1 MSKQREI
8 VYQAVTSSCDH
19 PSAELVLARAKTIM
33 PSINLATVY
42 RNLNALI
49 SEGKIKKV
57 VAEGGDRF
65 DKTLENHAHFQCKK
79 CGAVVDVMEI
89 DFSVLTSLGFSRY
102 NQVDDVEVAF
112 KGVCKDCLKNN

>member
-19 PSAELVLARAKTIM
+19 PSAELVLARAKTVM

-49 SEGKIKKV
+49 SDGKIKLEV
-57 VAEGGDRF
+57 IAEAIQ
-65 DKTLENHAHFQCKK
+65 DKNFEPDYTLAE
-79 CGAVVDVMEI
+79 
-89 DFSVLTSLGFSRY
+89 L
-102 NQVDDVEVAF
+102 
-112 KGVCKDCLKNN
+112 